1 MANLER
7 ELRAALTEVRACT
20 TCVPHLPL
28 GPRPLVR
35 AEVSARLLI
44 VSQAPGTKAHD
55 TDLSFND
62 PSGDRLRG
70 WMGMDRDTFYD
81 RARVAILPMGF
92 YYPGR
97 LPRGGDKPPRLECA
111 PLWHAR
117 IMAALPEVALTLYVG
132 SYAIRNYLPG
142 YKSMTDA
149 VANWRSHT
157 PAVLPLPHLE
167 LAHDGMGKETP
178 VVPRRAAAGAAGA
191 GGGGAVRLA
200 ARTGLDLFHFVV
212 GKAEVVTDFMDQYMA
227 DKAVEVLTGL
237 APVIEDRSTI
247 KIDPVQICRL
257 VTD

>member
-55 TDLSFND
+55 TDLSFTD